1 MPVKYSDQEIGRLIQ
16 ERKKLPSNYRSLI
29 GLRRKRGHKERELDL
44 SGVEGNQFRLIL
56 RQSNFNPL
64 DFSIILALNPSD
76 TNLLFRLRRYN
87 GKSHEHTNHIENNTF
102 YDFHVHLATERYQD
116 LGGREDAYAEP
127 TDRFSDFQTAMR
139 CIIADCGFEEPYCP
153 QLPLFPEG

>member
-16 ERKKLPSNYRSLI
+16 ERKKLPGNYRSLI

-139 CIIADCGFEEPYCP
+139 CIVADCGFEEPYCP
-153 QLPLFPEG
+153 QLSLFPEG

>member
-16 ERKKLPSNYRSLI
+16 ERKKLPGNYRSLI

-44 SGVEGNQFRLIL
+44 TGIEGNQFRLTL

-64 DFSIILALNPSD
+64 DFSIILALNPFE

-87 GKSHEHTNHIENNTF
+87 GKSHEHTNHIENNSF
-102 YDFHVHLATERYQD
+102 YVFMFTWQL
-116 LGGREDAYAEP
+116 
-127 TDRFSDFQTAMR
+127 SDIR
-139 CIIADCGFEEPYCP
+139 I
-153 QLPLFPEG
+153 